1 MKRCSF
7 YLVFAAAIAAPAIAA
22 PPSAPRPAPQL
33 ASAEAD
39 HLALRKLK
47 ADAVA
52 AINAQDFDRARQ
64 LTHQPF
70 LATVVTQDSFND
82 FDRLVGF
89 YKSLY
94 TTDLPDRPQMKKVSI
109 AADADEL
116 SQIYTGTFAVTRGS
130 TLERYELADGRG
142 FDLKGRWTGV
152 SIKDG
157 GQWKMLAVHT
167 GTNFLD
173 NPVLHQYEKAVKWVG
188 GGALV
193 AGLLVGFLLGRLR
206 RRAGTKRAAG

>member
-1 MKRCSF
+1 MKRRSF
-7 YLVFAAAIAAPAIAA
+7 SLVLVAAFAMSGI
-22 PPSAPRPAPQL
+22 
-33 ASAEAD
+33 ASAQPSPQPVTVEAD
-39 HLALRKLK
+39 HVALRKLK
-47 ADAVA
+47 ADALA
-52 AINAQDFDRARQ
+52 AINAQNFNRVRQ
-64 LTHQPF
+64 LTHDPF
-70 LATVVTQDSFND
+70 MVTVVTQDSFND

-94 TTDLPDRPQMKKVSI
+94 TTDRPDRPRMKKVSI
-109 AADADEL
+109 AAEADEL

-130 TLERYELADGRG
+130 TVERYELADGRG
-142 FDLKGRWTGV
+142 FDLNGRWTGV

-157 GQWKMLAVHT
+157 DEWKMLAVHT

-193 AGLLVGFLLGRLR
+193 AGLLIGFLLGRLLGR
-206 RRAGTKRAAG
+206 RVKPQGAAE